1 MLTLLCV
8 LCFWPIMITLNL
20 IGHIFSVRH
29 DNAQRRL
36 RNAATPWD
44 AEALRTSILRRCV
57 VSDPGHIE
65 ESDARDLVTMHA
77 LRWLY
82 GMKDARLREKYI
94 DDWSTRFGS
103 GQHRCAPDDTI
114 AAVLCATQGLSNPR
128 PT

>member
-1 MLTLLCV
+1 MLKDDYETLLRRGMPKHYELRYSGGAWC
-8 LCFWPIMITLNL
+8 L
-20 IGHIFSVRH
+20 I
-29 DNAQRRL
+29 Q
-36 RNAATPWD
+36 
-44 AEALRTSILRRCV
+44 
-57 VSDPGHIE
+57 GHIE

-114 AAVLCATQGLSNPR
+114 AAVLCATQGLEPKDPLDAFIER
-128 PT
+128 HAC